1 MLFVNVA
8 LFLFLDAITYS
19 ISIGNLELVKNE
31 MLKKASDLGYK
42 LDISKQQD
50 ILKMWYGDKS
60 KLYTLLTYIPGVNI
74 LVHLKNSSDNKID
87 KVISNLI
94 ENKTLIPNKDN
105 NDNIANKVDKQV
117 VNLGNDKP
125 ELLINNKRTSLG
137 LALELK
143 SKISEIL
150 MLDID
155 DNEKNN
161 MIIELLESYEIIPH
175 EEKIKVKKLEK

>member
-8 LFLFLDAITYS
+8 LFLFLDAVTYS

-60 KLYTLLTYIPGVNI
+60 KLYTLLTYIPFVNI

-87 KVISNLI
+87 KVISNLV
-94 ENKTLIPNKDN
+94 ENKTLIPN

-150 MLDID
+150 MLDIS

>member
-60 KLYTLLTYIPGVNI
+60 KLYTLLTYIPFVNI

-87 KVISNLI
+87 KVISNLV
-94 ENKTLIPNKDN
+94 ENKTLIPNNDN
-105 NDNIANKVDKQV
+105 NDNIANKIDKQ
-117 VNLGNDKP
+117 
-125 ELLINNKRTSLG
+125 RTSLG

-150 MLDID
+150 MLDIS

>member
-60 KLYTLLTYIPGVNI
+60 KLYTQ
-74 LVHLKNSSDNKID
+74 
-87 KVISNLI
+87 
-94 ENKTLIPNKDN
+94 TLIPNKDN
-105 NDNIANKVDKQV
+105 NDNIANKIDKQV

-150 MLDID
+150 MLDIS

-175 EEKIKVKKLEK
+175 EEKIKVKNVKKIDLFF